1 MNYDES
7 AEVIVIDSNSIVYTR
22 VLQFF
27 FFLIRGLY
35 IFYTIRVIFVLK

>member
-7 AEVIVIDSNSIVYTR
+7 AEVIIIDSNSIVYTR
-22 VLQFF
+22 VLQF

>member
-27 FFLIRGLY
+27 FHIRGLY

>member
-27 FFLIRGLY
+27 FFLSVG
-35 IFYTIRVIFVLK
+35 YTSSIQFVLFLC